1 MPSFDAVLEPSQVEI
16 RNAVDQSAKEIGTRF
31 DFKGTSA
38 KVELG
43 DKGKEITIWG
53 DSDFQIEQI
62 TDILLAKLTKRQVDI
77 RFLDRS
83 AKVEKIGGDKVK
95 QVVAVKSGIDSD
107 TARKIQ
113 QTIKGSKLKVQAA
126 IQGDTVR
133 ITGGKRDD
141 LQAAIALL
149 RGEIKDAPLTFNN
162 FRD

>member
-1 MPSFDAVLEPSQVEI
+1 MPSFDAVLEPNQVEI
-16 RNAVDQSAKEIGTRF
+16 RNAVDQAAKEIGTRF

-43 DKGKEITIWG
+43 DKGKEITVFG
-53 DSDFQIEQI
+53 DSDFQIDQV
-62 TDILLAKLTKRQVDI
+62 TDILLAKLTKRQIDS

-95 QVVAVKSGIDSD
+95 QVIAVKSGIDSD
-107 TARKIQ
+107 TAKKIQ
-113 QTIKGSKLKVQAA
+113 QAVKASKLKVQAA

-133 ITGGKRDD
+133 VTGNKRDD

-149 RGEIKDAPLTFNN
+149 RAEIKDAPLSFEN

>member
-1 MPSFDAVLEPSQVEI
+1 MPSFDAVLEPNQVEI
-16 RNAVDQSAKEIGTRF
+16 RNAVDQAGKEIGTRF

-43 DKGKEITIWG
+43 DKGKELTLYG
-53 DSDFQIEQI
+53 DSDFQIEQV
-62 TDILLAKLTKRQVDI
+62 TDILLAKLTKRGVDI

-95 QVVAVKSGIDSD
+95 QVVAVKSGVDSD

-113 QTIKGSKLKVQAA
+113 SAVKASKLKVQAA
-126 IQGDTVR
+126 IQGDSVR
-133 ITGGKRDD
+133 VSGGKRDD

-149 RGEIKDAPLTFNN
+149 KAEVKDVPLSFTN